1 MLIVE
6 ERLAANEKIIF
17 IANLFENVFSD
28 GLSEKNVLERAR
40 KDLANKIYKNNFGTC
55 LSDNSRTEDKGK
67 YHYVSLCKFIG
78 F

>member
-1 MLIVE
+1 M
-6 ERLAANEKIIF
+6 AANEKIIF
-17 IANLFENVFSD
+17 IANLFENMFFLTVCQRRMYWSD
-28 GLSEKNVLERAR
+28 AR